1 MSLINKMLQELDRRH
16 APQSAGA
23 PPGLAPSQTP
33 QPVHAATRMVGS
45 EWFWRVVAFMLVL
58 AIAWIAWVAWQITPR
73 GTVTELALQSVKR
86 PAPTA
91 APAPV
96 PAPVAVVP
104 VAPAVPAPP
113 AAPSPAASLPPA
125 PPVQATL
132 PQAPQTMSPQ
142 AAVTKAE
149 PDRPEMLKLALEII
163 TPLKER
169 GARAP
174 AGTSSASSPAPKPT
188 SKRNDTPA
196 PAPILDHLAKAATKG
211 ATEAALLQA
220 GAPPASGQ
228 ISKRDG
234 ATPRERAMS
243 EYRRAVGFVNQGR
256 IAEGMDAFRSALGF
270 DPSYE
275 AARQTQVALLLEAKR
290 MDEAARLLQEGIAL
304 NPSNAAFVMLM
315 ARIMVERNDIGG
327 ALALLQ
333 QHAPAA
339 GAANA
344 DYHAFAAA
352 LYQRLGRHGEAVAE
366 YGAALRVAPGSG
378 VWWVGLGISQEAQQR
393 AAEAAD
399 SFRRAKDTG
408 NLSTELAGF
417 VERKLKAQ
425 R

>member
-33 QPVHAATRMVGS
+33 QPVHATIHVVGS
-45 EWFWRVVAFMLVL
+45 EWFWRVVALLIVVT
-58 AIAWIAWVAWQITPR
+58 IAWIAWVAWQITPR
-73 GTVTELALQSVKR
+73 GAVTELALQSVKR
-86 PAPTA
+86 PVPA
-91 APAPV
+91 APAA
-96 PAPVAVVP
+96 APVAAP
-104 VAPAVPAPP
+104 VAASVATAPP
-113 AAPSPAASLPPA
+113 ATVPPAVSAPAALP
-125 PPVQATL
+125 
-132 PQAPQTMSPQ
+132 APQT
-142 AAVTKAE
+142 AAAKAE
-149 PDRPEMLKLALEII
+149 PYRPEMLKLALEII

-169 GARAP
+169 SVRTAAATSGAP
-174 AGTSSASSPAPKPT
+174 TPT
-188 SKRNDTPA
+188 SKRVDKPA
-196 PAPILDHLAKAATKG
+196 PAPAPTLDHLAKAATKG

-234 ATPRERAMS
+234 ATPRERAAS

-256 IAEGMDAFRSALGF
+256 IAEGMDAFRTALGF
-270 DPSYE
+270 DPGYE
-275 AARQTQVALLLEAKR
+275 PARQTQVALLLEAKR

-315 ARIMVERNDIGG
+315 ARIMVERVDVSG
-327 ALALLQ
+327 ALALLLL
-333 QHAPAA
+333 HAPTAA
-339 GAANA
+339 AANA

-352 LYQRLGRHGEAVAE
+352 LYQRLGRHGEAVTE

-393 AAEAAD
+393 ATEAAD
-399 SFRRAKDTG
+399 SFRRAKETG
-408 NLSTELAGF
+408 TLSTELAGF

>member
-33 QPVHAATRMVGS
+33 QPVHTATRMVGS
-45 EWFWRVVAFMLVL
+45 EWFWRVVAFLMVIT
-58 AIAWIAWVAWQITPR
+58 IAWIAWVAWQITPR

-86 PAPTA
+86 PVAPAPAPAAVA
-91 APAPV
+91 APAATAPLAASAPAALPPPAT
-96 PAPVAVVP
+96 PAPQ
-104 VAPAVPAPP
+104 P
-113 AAPSPAASLPPA
+113 AAA
-125 PPVQATL
+125 
-132 PQAPQTMSPQ
+132 
-142 AAVTKAE
+142 KAD
-149 PDRPEMLKLALEII
+149 PDRPEMLKLAMEII

-169 GARAP
+169 AARPAAAAP
-174 AGTSSASSPAPKPT
+174 SAQAT
-188 SKRNDTPA
+188 ASKRGDKPA
-196 PAPILDHLAKAATKG
+196 PAPTDHLSKAASKG

-234 ATPRERAMS
+234 ATPRERATS

-256 IAEGMDAFRSALGF
+256 IAEGMEAFRSALGF

-290 MDEAARLLQEGIAL
+290 MDEAAKLLQEGIAL
-304 NPSNAAFVMLM
+304 NPANAAFVMLM
-315 ARIMVERNDIGG
+315 ARIMVERNDVGG

-333 QHAPAA
+333 QHAPGAA
-339 GAANA
+339 AANA

-352 LYQRLGRHGEAVAE
+352 LYQRLGRHGEAVTE
-366 YGAALRVAPGSG
+366 YGAALRLAPGSG

-399 SFRRAKDTG
+399 SFRRAKETG
-408 NLSTELAGF
+408 TLSTELAGF
-417 VERKLKAQ
+417 VERKLKVQ

>member
-16 APQSAGA
+16 APQLANV
-23 PPGLAPSQTP
+23 PPGLTASQSP
-33 QPVHAATRMVGS
+33 QPVHAPTRMVGS
-45 EWFWRVVAFMLVL
+45 EWFWRVVAFLIVL
-58 AIAWIAWVAWQITPR
+58 TIVWIAWVAWQITPR
-73 GTVTELALQSVKR
+73 GAVTELALQSVKR
-86 PAPTA
+86 PVPAGFAAAPVAAPVATAPTA
-91 APAPV
+91 AV
-96 PAPVAVVP
+96 
-104 VAPAVPAPP
+104 PP
-113 AAPSPAASLPPA
+113 AASAPAALPPPTA
-125 PPVQATL
+125 P
-132 PQAPQTMSPQ
+132 APQP
-142 AAVTKAE
+142 AAVKSE

-169 GARAP
+169 GARPAP
-174 AGTSSASSPAPKPT
+174 AASGAPAPSPT
-188 SKRNDTPA
+188 PAPVSKRADKPA
-196 PAPILDHLAKAATKG
+196 PAPKLDHLAKAATKG

-234 ATPRERAMS
+234 ATPRERATS

-256 IAEGMDAFRSALGF
+256 IAEGMEAFRVALSF
-270 DPSYE
+270 DPGYE
-275 AARQTQVALLLEAKR
+275 PARQTQVALLLEAKR
-290 MDEAARLLQEGIAL
+290 IDEAARLLQEGIAL

-315 ARIMVERNDIGG
+315 ARIMVERNDVGG

-339 GAANA
+339 AANA

-352 LYQRLGRHGEAVAE
+352 LYQRLGRHGEAVTE

-393 AAEAAD
+393 ATEAAD
-399 SFRRAKDTG
+399 SFRRAKETG
-408 NLSTELAGF
+408 TLSSELAGF

>member
-33 QPVHAATRMVGS
+33 QPVYAATRMVGS
-45 EWFWRVVAFMLVL
+45 EWFWRVVAFMIVL

-73 GTVTELALQSVKR
+73 GAVTELALQSVKR

-96 PAPVAVVP
+96 AVVP
-104 VAPAVPAPP
+104 AAPAVPAPP
-113 AAPSPAASLPPA
+113 AAPVPEASAPPA
-125 PPVQATL
+125 SPGQATS
-132 PQAPQTMSPQ
+132 PQTTPPQ

-149 PDRPEMLKLALEII
+149 SDRPEMLKLALEII
-163 TPLKER
+163 TPLKPR
-169 GARAP
+169 GARPAVAP
-174 AGTSSASSPAPKPT
+174 PSAQAPSPA
-188 SKRNDTPA
+188 SKQGDKSA
-196 PAPILDHLAKAATKG
+196 PAPTSLDHLAKAATRG

-256 IAEGMDAFRSALGF
+256 MAEGMDAFRSALGF

-352 LYQRLGRHGEAVAE
+352 LYQRLGRHGEAVTE
-366 YGAALRVAPGSG
+366 YGAALRVAPASG

-393 AAEAAD
+393 STEAAD

-408 NLSTELAGF
+408 TLSTELAGF